1 MHNGETESRN
11 QEKNVDW
18 ENRCQKAREKG
29 VMCNSEIWDEADA
42 RVRSYLFLCLGMK
55 GQRQVQQKGL
65 GLNIQTT
72 TTKITPFEAHMGR
85 KANTPLSNITTNG
98 SPNN

>member
-1 MHNGETESRN
+1 
-11 QEKNVDW
+11 
-18 ENRCQKAREKG
+18 
-29 VMCNSEIWDEADA
+29 
-42 RVRSYLFLCLGMK
+42 MK

>member
-1 MHNGETESRN
+1 MHNGETEGRN

-29 VMCNSEIWDEADA
+29 VLCNSEIWNEADA

-55 GQRQVQQKGL
+55 GQRQVQQKGPRVKYP
-65 GLNIQTT
+65 NYNNKNHTFRST
-72 TTKITPFEAHMGR
+72 Y
-85 KANTPLSNITTNG
+85 G
-98 SPNN
+98 S